1 MHHLGTGTGIRMEQ
15 HKHDRHHEDAPQ
27 FGTHVFGKRMCA
39 KLDLL
44 YVRYIKL
51 IMRFWVIT
59 LINFV
64 TVKFPGIIWIWSTR
78 IWPKWIFFQIWNICL
93 YPSWQVNY
101 TVNIPCGYP
110 IIRYRVFRFRWSW
123 GWSVVKVCNGFCFFL
138 FNIFLIFLKRI
149 WLTCSIFFFQRIS
162 DPVQSQFQIWFITNL
177 IPEKYFCV
185 ESNFERICQHCITVI
200 PWPERWSWG
209 RSKCNT

>member
-1 MHHLGTGTGIRMEQ
+1 MTDFEHFDDGIRTLALRLTLESCALKPEI
-15 HKHDRHHEDAPQ
+15 H
-27 FGTHVFGKRMCA
+27 RMCV
-39 KLDLL
+39 KLDLSYL
-44 YVRYIKL
+44 RYIKL

-59 LINFV
+59 LISFV
-64 TVKFPGIIWIWSTR
+64 TVNFLYPGSSGSDQLGFD
-78 IWPKWIFFQIWNICL
+78 PSEFFFQIWNICL

-177 IPEKYFCV
+177 IPQKYFCI
-185 ESNFERICQHCITVI
+185 ESNFETVI
-200 PWPERWSWG
+200 SG
-209 RSKCNT
+209 QKQVQH